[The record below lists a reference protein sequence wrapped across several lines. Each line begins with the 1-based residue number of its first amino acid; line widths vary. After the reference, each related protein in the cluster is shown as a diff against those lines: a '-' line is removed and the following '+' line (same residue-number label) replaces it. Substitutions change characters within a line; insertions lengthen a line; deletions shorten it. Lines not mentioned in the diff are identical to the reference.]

1 MFKYLVRS
9 AIALGLAAALAPAGA
24 QTARK
29 TSLEFTPY
37 AGYMVYGKYLEG
49 PLGTSLTNASSP
61 LYGAQIGLNLGQ
73 HVSVVGNVAY
83 AKSDVEVG
91 VPFLGGIS
99 VGSSNVLLYDGSLQL
114 RLPLPASTVSPFVQ
128 AGAGMIRYDI
138 ENRFLNT
145 KANNVAF
152 NVGGGFDYQITP
164 NIGLRLMAKDY
175 VGKFDFKDATQ
186 FDIKGKTAHN
196 FALSAGIKLGF

>member
-1 MFKYLVRS
+1 MLKNLVRS
-9 AIALGLAAALAPAGA
+9 AIALGLAAVVAPAGA
-24 QTARK
+24 QTARR
-29 TSLEFTPY
+29 TSIEVTPY

-49 PLGTSLTNASSP
+49 PLGTSLSNASSP
-61 LYGAQIGLNLGQ
+61 LYGAQIGLNLGR
-73 HVSVVGNVAY
+73 HVSVVGNVGY

-91 VPFLGGIS
+91 LPFIGGIS

-114 RLPLPASTVSPFVQ
+114 RLPLPASSVSPFVQ
-128 AGAGMIRYDI
+128 AGAGMIRYEI
-138 ENRFLNT
+138 ENGFLNT

-152 NVGGGFDYQITP
+152 NVGAGLDYQITP

-186 FDIKGKTAHN
+186 FDINGKTAHN